1 MSDTH
6 SELGSRALRKVAW
19 RLIPFMGLLY
29 FLAFVDR
36 VNIGFAA
43 LTMNA
48 DLGLS
53 PSMFGFA
60 SGIFFIGYVL
70 FEVPSNIVMEKVG
83 ARLWIARIMITWGL
97 LSAGTAFVSSPNSLY
112 VLRFLLGVA
121 EAGFFP
127 GMILY
132 LTYWFPAASRARIVS
147 AFMVAL
153 PISTV
158 IGSPVSTAMLSLNA
172 FGLHGWQLMFL
183 AEGIPAVLCGFVV
196 LAVLRD
202 GPAKAAWLTDDERNW
217 LQGQLAAERA
227 ALGTASHSSLAG
239 LREPRVWILGL
250 VYFGMLVGTYGIG
263 FWLPQIVKGLGD
275 LSNFEIGLATALPYA
290 VAALTMY
297 VWGSHSDRVRE
308 RTWHVALPTFV
319 GALGLALSAYWGD
332 MPVLALAALCLSV
345 MGCYSAL
352 PVFWTLP
359 TSMLAGTA
367 AAAGIALVNSIGN
380 TGGFLGPTIVG
391 FVTDATGSFAAALWT
406 LAGFVAAS
414 GIVVLA
420 TAPRPR
426 TLVATAETPRS

>member
-1 MSDTH
+1 VSDTH
-6 SELGSRALRKVAW
+6 SELGTRTLRKVAW
-19 RLIPFMGLLY
+19 RLIPFMGVLY

-48 DLGLS
+48 DLGLT

-70 FEVPSNIVMEKVG
+70 FEVPSNIIMERVG

-97 LSAGTAFVSSPNSLY
+97 LSAGTAFVSTPNSLY

-132 LTYWFPAASRARIVS
+132 LTYWFPAATRARIVS
-147 AFMVAL
+147 TFMVAL

-183 AEGIPAVLCGFVV
+183 AEGIPAVLFGVAV

-202 GPAKAAWLTDDERNW
+202 GPTKAAWLTDEERNW
-217 LQGQLAAERA
+217 LQSELAAERA
-227 ALGTASHSSLAG
+227 ALGTASHSSLTA
-239 LREPRVWILGL
+239 LRNLRVWLLGL

-263 FWLPQIVKGLGD
+263 FWLPQIVQKLGN
-275 LSNFEIGLATALPYA
+275 LSNFEVGLTTALPYA
-290 VAALTMY
+290 AAAATMY
-297 VWGSHSDRVRE
+297 LWGRHSDHARE
-308 RTWHVALPTFV
+308 RTWHVALATFV
-319 GALGLALSAYWGD
+319 GALGFVLSAYWSD
-332 MPVLALAALCLSV
+332 TPALAFAALFLSV

-359 TSMLAGTA
+359 TSMFAGSA

-380 TGGFLGPTIVG
+380 NGGFFGPTLVG
-391 FVTDATGSFAAALWT
+391 FVRDATGSFTAALWT
-406 LAGFVAAS
+406 LAAFVTAS
-414 GIVVLA
+414 GLLVLA
-420 TAPRPR
+420 LAPRTR
-426 TLVATAETPRS
+426 TLVATSETQPP